1 MTKCQIIVLLLFISL
16 KRLLK
21 SNYAFQNEKK
31 IHMKQRKENY
41 NNRFKKSEKGNE

>member
-1 MTKCQIIVLLLFISL
+1 MPNNCSIFVKSL

-31 IHMKQRKENY
+31 VHMKQREENY
-41 NNRFKKSEKGNE
+41 NNRFIKSEKANE